1 MSLECKINIDLDKGI
16 IDFSKENI
24 DEKVNIQEYIEKIVK
39 SVAEN
44 EELYFDEI
52 AVSITSASKEE
63 IKNINKEIQVF
74 KKMQFIIAW
83 MTEKTTYIEKPIS
96 PNLVNT

>member
-24 DEKVNIQEYIEKIVK
+24 DEKVNIQGYIEKIVK
-39 SVAEN
+39 SVAKN

-52 AVSITSASKEE
+52 AVSITSASKDE
-63 IKNINKEIQVF
+63 IKNINKE
-74 KKMQFIIAW
+74 
-83 MTEKTTYIEKPIS
+83 YR
-96 PNLVNT
+96 

>member
-44 EELYFDEI
+44 EEL
-52 AVSITSASKEE
+52 AKS
-63 IKNINKEIQVF
+63 
-74 KKMQFIIAW
+74 
-83 MTEKTTYIEKPIS
+83 
-96 PNLVNT
+96 

>member
-24 DEKVNIQEYIEKIVK
+24 DEKVNIQEYIERIVK

-63 IKNINKEIQVF
+63 IKNINKEYREVDKVTDVLSFPIF
-74 KKMQFIIAW
+74 TKDELNNLKK
-83 MTEKTTYIEKPIS
+83 TRR
-96 PNLVNT
+96 